1 MTGAFNEEAIFED
14 TMKTPVGWW
23 EYYGSEAPE
32 LQAIALVV
40 LSQVCD
46 VGAAERN
53 WKVFSW
59 IHDRRRN
66 RLSKDRAEK
75 LVRLHYNLR
84 IINKLKNNEWEE
96 EMHAPFQLDDSA
108 GGV

>member
-1 MTGAFNEEAIFED
+1 
-14 TMKTPVGWW
+14 
-23 EYYGSEAPE
+23 
-32 LQAIALVV
+32 VV
-40 LSQVCD
+40 LSQVGG

-53 WKVFSW
+53 WKVFSF

-84 IINKLKNNEWEE
+84 IINKLKNTEWEE